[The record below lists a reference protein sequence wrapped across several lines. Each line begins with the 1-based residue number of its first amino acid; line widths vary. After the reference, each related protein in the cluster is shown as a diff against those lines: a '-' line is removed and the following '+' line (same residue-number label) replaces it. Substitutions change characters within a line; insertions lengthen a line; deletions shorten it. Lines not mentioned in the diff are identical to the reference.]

1 MPADLRVILLTPTIQ
16 FSGTFP
22 SDLWTIITIKVKT
35 VVSSLLNTTVSSQI
49 KDDHIWAVLC
59 SLALNQLGQFA
70 CHSLVRNSRRFCL
83 SRTSEPAVP
92 SPSDTR
98 NCWGSPAAFLCY
110 SSTWDEQ
117 DWKSLIHTGD
127 CPPHSQFEHTGC
139 ANLYSCM
146 AFHFMLLEKK
156 LYCLSWE
163 SNGRSAPTV
172 RLARSTLRHSLSLT
186 GCPQPLLLHWI
197 TLQIQNK
204 LLNQCPI
211 NYLHWSSWFIICEV
225 FRFLII
231 HWETGEERRKSWD
244 ST

>member
-146 AFHFMLLEKK
+146 AFHFMLLEKNK
-156 LYCLSWE
+156 IILPVLGIKWSVSPNRAASKVYTTTLTFTHWLSTTF
-163 SNGRSAPTV
+163 AT
-172 RLARSTLRHSLSLT
+172 
-186 GCPQPLLLHWI
+186 PLDH
-197 TLQIQNK
+197 TANTK
-204 LLNQCPI
+204 
-211 NYLHWSSWFIICEV
+211 
-225 FRFLII
+225 
-231 HWETGEERRKSWD
+231 
-244 ST
+244 